1 MSARRLDLRAIIL
14 LPCDCYTN
22 NPVPGKKKRIHMAD
36 PDSPPPSTSESWDTY
51 WRDAEYDAA
60 YTSGG
65 IGHPLIQSFWKDY
78 FQAVQAAYDAPKI
91 IDIASGN
98 GAVIECAASSF
109 RGRPPDLTCLD
120 ISASA
125 IEMLEQRFPSVQ
137 TVIADANEI
146 PLDSAGFDIATSQFG
161 IEYGG
166 LGAIIEVARLI
177 APGGQLAFLMHNQG
191 GSIYRECTA
200 SLDAIERMQQAE
212 FIPSAIAMFEK
223 GFAACRGADRAEY
236 EAAAERLA
244 PAVRTL
250 ESILT
255 QYGKHVAGDVVMRLY
270 DDVGTIHERIQH
282 YEPSEVLDWL
292 DKLEDQLQAFAERMT
307 SMRDAAIDSATFRQI
322 CERLREQGFTTLR
335 AEALVEPGQSLPLA
349 WVLIAAQGRAE
360 TMSDDLD
367 GDASEEIDAWIKE
380 NFDESVQELMRRGIV
395 TATLIEARPVWSLP
409 FEFVIGQVRDA
420 DDISTF
426 KWVISG
432 AIPVDHVDS
441 TIASTPR
448 EAARHFALKWQLDAA
463 RYKDSSTQESPG
475 TEQKQNRNQHG
486 EELATR
492 AEALFE
498 LVETES
504 LWQQNG
510 DF

>member
-1 MSARRLDLRAIIL
+1 MSARRLDLRATIL

-51 WRDAEYDAA
+51 WRDAEYDSA

-191 GSIYRECTA
+191 GSIYQECA
-200 SLDAIERMQQAE
+200 ANLDAVEKMQQAQ
-212 FIPSAIAMFEK
+212 FVPLAIAMFEK

-236 EAAAERLA
+236 EAAANELA

-250 ESILT
+250 ESIMT
-255 QYGKHVAGDVVMRLY
+255 QYGTHIAGDLVMRLY
-270 DDVGTIHERIQH
+270 DDVGTIHEQIQH

-292 DKLEDQLQAFAERMT
+292 NGLEERIRAFAGRMA
-307 SMRDAAIDSATFRQI
+307 SMSAAAIDDTTFDQL
-322 CERLREQGFTTLR
+322 CERLRKRGFTTLR
-335 AEALVEPGQSLPLA
+335 AQALAEPDQRLPLA
-349 WVLIAAQGRAE
+349 WVLIAR
-360 TMSDDLD
+360 
-367 GDASEEIDAWIKE
+367 
-380 NFDESVQELMRRGIV
+380 
-395 TATLIEARPVWSLP
+395 
-409 FEFVIGQVRDA
+409 
-420 DDISTF
+420 
-426 KWVISG
+426 
-432 AIPVDHVDS
+432 
-441 TIASTPR
+441 
-448 EAARHFALKWQLDAA
+448 
-463 RYKDSSTQESPG
+463 KD
-475 TEQKQNRNQHG
+475 
-486 EELATR
+486 
-492 AEALFE
+492 
-498 LVETES
+498 
-504 LWQQNG
+504 
-510 DF
+510 